1 MRRSR
6 SSCTSISTAG
16 KPRCCCTRFSRH
28 ARPSHYQRSV
38 YGRQRYRG
46 LAAKREGADI
56 SRCRSKLYPRRSRT
70 STNLVRTPR
79 AYSAMSR
86 ELLGE
91 VSTLAD
97 CMSGPGGGI
106 SVCSDEI
113 RRQLRRRQA
122 RTGAAGPPPT
132 ETPTSSRPRRARS
145 PPLRPPISHLPWPPQ
160 IGPGLPKSCLSRAPQ
175 ICAGLLRFGYSA
187 EKGSVTSK
195 IR

>member
-38 YGRQRYRG
+38 YGRQMYRG
-46 LAAKREGADI
+46 LATKREGADI

-70 STNLVRTPR
+70 STNLVRTLR

-122 RTGAAGPPPT
+122 RTVKGLP
-132 ETPTSSRPRRARS
+132 TPTAQQPPICHPPHNRQRPALPLASRPRPAS
-145 PPLRPPISHLPWPPQ
+145 ASSQPAWIYK
-160 IGPGLPKSCLSRAPQ
+160 GPFS
-175 ICAGLLRFGYSA
+175 
-187 EKGSVTSK
+187 
-195 IR
+195 

>member
-38 YGRQRYRG
+38 YGRQMYRG
-46 LAAKREGADI
+46 LATKREGADI

-70 STNLVRTPR
+70 STNLVRTLR

-113 RRQLRRRQA
+113 RRQLRRRRQA
-122 RTGAAGPPPT
+122 RTGLLVHLRDADEQLAEEGRVAL
-132 ETPTSSRPRRARS
+132 EGQRHRTSPALLRSGQPSRNPAS
-145 PPLRPPISHLPWPPQ
+145 P
-160 IGPGLPKSCLSRAPQ
+160 A
-175 ICAGLLRFGYSA
+175 LLRFVQPS
-187 EKGSVTSK
+187 SDLLLLFS
-195 IR
+195 